1 MAELSTIARPYAHAM
16 LLALQDANK
25 GPEEA
30 ADLAAVL
37 DGIAQVVTTPEL
49 VSVIGDPKLSS
60 EQIYD
65 LIIAGLGQ
73 TKLPEE
79 AVNLLKVVVENGRLE
94 AVPEIARQFREL
106 KNQSE
111 GVADAY
117 IESAMPMTQA
127 EVDDLVAGLGKRFPG
142 LKLTPV
148 VTINEALIGG
158 VRVRVG
164 DRVLDGSIQTRLAQ
178 MQFWTDRFRRDLLK
192 CKRHSP
198 HKFRS
203 CKTCNSIL
211 VKSAI
216 C

>member
-1 MAELSTIARPYAHAM
+1 MAELSTIARPYAHAL
-16 LLALQDANK
+16 LLALREGKK

-73 TKLPEE
+73 VKLPEE

-117 IESAMPMTQA
+117 IETAMPMTQA

-142 LKLTPV
+142 LKLTPI
-148 VTINEALIGG
+148 VTVNEELIGG

-178 MQFWTDRFRRDLLK
+178 MQEALT
-192 CKRHSP
+192 
-198 HKFRS
+198 
-203 CKTCNSIL
+203 
-211 VKSAI
+211 A
-216 C
+216 

>member
-1 MAELSTIARPYAHAM
+1 MAELSTIARPYAHAL
-16 LLALQDANK
+16 LLALRDAKK

-65 LIIAGLGQ
+65 LIVAGLGQ
-73 TKLPEE
+73 VKLPEE
-79 AVNLLKVVVENGRLE
+79 AANLLKVVVENGRLE
-94 AVPEIARQFREL
+94 AVPEIARQSREL

-127 EVDDLVAGLGKRFPG
+127 EVDDLVANLGKRFPG
-142 LKLTPV
+142 LKLTPI

-178 MQFWTDRFRRDLLK
+178 MQEALT
-192 CKRHSP
+192 
-198 HKFRS
+198 
-203 CKTCNSIL
+203 
-211 VKSAI
+211 A
-216 C
+216 

>member
-79 AVNLLKVVVENGRLE
+79 AANLLKVVVENGRLE

-117 IESAMPMTQA
+117 IC
-127 EVDDLVAGLGKRFPG
+127 
-142 LKLTPV
+142 
-148 VTINEALIGG
+148 
-158 VRVRVG
+158 
-164 DRVLDGSIQTRLAQ
+164 
-178 MQFWTDRFRRDLLK
+178 LL
-192 CKRHSP
+192 
-198 HKFRS
+198 
-203 CKTCNSIL
+203 
-211 VKSAI
+211 
-216 C
+216 

>member
-1 MAELSTIARPYAHAM
+1 MAELSTIARPYAHA
-16 LLALQDANK
+16 LLLSLQDAQK

-73 TKLPEE
+73 VKLPEE

-178 MQFWTDRFRRDLLK
+178 MQEALT
-192 CKRHSP
+192 
-198 HKFRS
+198 
-203 CKTCNSIL
+203 
-211 VKSAI
+211 A
-216 C
+216 

>member
-1 MAELSTIARPYAHAM
+1 MAELSTIARPYAHAL
-16 LLALQDANK
+16 LLALRDAKK

-65 LIIAGLGQ
+65 LIVAGLGQ
-73 TKLPEE
+73 VKLPEE
-79 AVNLLKVVVENGRLE
+79 AANLLKVVVENGRLE

-127 EVDDLVAGLGKRFPG
+127 EVDDLVANLGKRCFPG
-142 LKLTPV
+142 LKLTPI

-178 MQFWTDRFRRDLLK
+178 MQEALT
-192 CKRHSP
+192 
-198 HKFRS
+198 
-203 CKTCNSIL
+203 
-211 VKSAI
+211 A
-216 C
+216 

>member
-1 MAELSTIARPYAHAM
+1 MAELSTIARPYAHAL
-16 LLALQDANK
+16 LLALRDAKK

-65 LIIAGLGQ
+65 LIVAGLGQ
-73 TKLPEE
+73 VKLPEE
-79 AVNLLKVVVENGRLE
+79 AANLLKVVVENGRLE

-127 EVDDLVAGLGKRFPG
+127 EVDDLVANLGKGFPG
-142 LKLTPV
+142 LKLTPI

-178 MQFWTDRFRRDLLK
+178 MQEALT
-192 CKRHSP
+192 
-198 HKFRS
+198 
-203 CKTCNSIL
+203 
-211 VKSAI
+211 A
-216 C
+216 

>member
-1 MAELSTIARPYAHAM
+1 MAELSTIARPYAHA
-16 LLALQDANK
+16 LLLSLQDAKK

-73 TKLPEE
+73 VKLPEE

-127 EVDDLVAGLGKRFPG
+127 EIDDLVAGLGKRFPG

-178 MQFWTDRFRRDLLK
+178 MQEALT
-192 CKRHSP
+192 
-198 HKFRS
+198 
-203 CKTCNSIL
+203 
-211 VKSAI
+211 A
-216 C
+216 

>member
-1 MAELSTIARPYAHAM
+1 MAELSTIARPYAHA
-16 LLALQDANK
+16 LLLSLQDAKK

-73 TKLPEE
+73 VKLPEE

-117 IESAMPMTQA
+117 IETAMPMTQA

-142 LKLTPV
+142 LKLTPI
-148 VTINEALIGG
+148 VTVNEELIGG

-178 MQFWTDRFRRDLLK
+178 MQEALT
-192 CKRHSP
+192 
-198 HKFRS
+198 
-203 CKTCNSIL
+203 
-211 VKSAI
+211 A
-216 C
+216 

>member
-1 MAELSTIARPYAHAM
+1 MAELSTIARPYAHAL
-16 LLALQDANK
+16 LLALREGKK

-73 TKLPEE
+73 VKLPEE

-178 MQFWTDRFRRDLLK
+178 MQEALT
-192 CKRHSP
+192 
-198 HKFRS
+198 
-203 CKTCNSIL
+203 
-211 VKSAI
+211 A
-216 C
+216 

>member
-1 MAELSTIARPYAHAM
+1 MAELSTIARPYAHAL
-16 LLALQDANK
+16 LLALREGKK

-73 TKLPEE
+73 VKLPEE

-117 IESAMPMTQA
+117 IETAMPMSQA
-127 EVDDLVAGLGKRFPG
+127 EVDDLIAGLGKRFPG
-142 LKLTPV
+142 LKLTPI
-148 VTINEALIGG
+148 VTVNEELIGG

-178 MQFWTDRFRRDLLK
+178 MQEALT
-192 CKRHSP
+192 
-198 HKFRS
+198 
-203 CKTCNSIL
+203 
-211 VKSAI
+211 A
-216 C
+216 

>member
-1 MAELSTIARPYAHAM
+1 MAELSTIARPYAHAL
-16 LLALQDANK
+16 LLALREGKK

-73 TKLPEE
+73 VKLPEE

-127 EVDDLVAGLGKRFPG
+127 EVDDLVANLGKRFPG
-142 LKLTPV
+142 LKLTPI

-178 MQFWTDRFRRDLLK
+178 MQEALT
-192 CKRHSP
+192 
-198 HKFRS
+198 
-203 CKTCNSIL
+203 
-211 VKSAI
+211 A
-216 C
+216 

>member
-1 MAELSTIARPYAHAM
+1 MAELSTIARPYAHAL
-16 LLALQDANK
+16 LLALREGKK

-73 TKLPEE
+73 TQLPEE
-79 AVNLLKVVVENGRLE
+79 AANLLKVVVENGRLE

-178 MQFWTDRFRRDLLK
+178 MQEALT
-192 CKRHSP
+192 
-198 HKFRS
+198 
-203 CKTCNSIL
+203 
-211 VKSAI
+211 A
-216 C
+216 

>member
-1 MAELSTIARPYAHAM
+1 MAELSTIARPYARAL
-16 LLALQDANK
+16 LLALRDVKK

-65 LIIAGLGQ
+65 LIVAGLGQ
-73 TKLPEE
+73 VKLPEE
-79 AVNLLKVVVENGRLE
+79 AANLLKVVVENGRLE

-127 EVDDLVAGLGKRFPG
+127 EVDDLVANLGKRFPG
-142 LKLTPV
+142 LKLTPI

-178 MQFWTDRFRRDLLK
+178 MQEALT
-192 CKRHSP
+192 
-198 HKFRS
+198 
-203 CKTCNSIL
+203 
-211 VKSAI
+211 A
-216 C
+216 

>member
-1 MAELSTIARPYAHAM
+1 MAELSTIARPYAHAL
-16 LLALQDANK
+16 LLALRDAKK

-37 DGIAQVVTTPEL
+37 DGIALVVTTPEL

-65 LIIAGLGQ
+65 LIVAGLGQ
-73 TKLPEE
+73 VKLPEE
-79 AVNLLKVVVENGRLE
+79 AANLLKVVVENGRLE

-127 EVDDLVAGLGKRFPG
+127 EVDDLVANLGKRFPG
-142 LKLTPV
+142 LKLTPI

-178 MQFWTDRFRRDLLK
+178 MQEALT
-192 CKRHSP
+192 
-198 HKFRS
+198 
-203 CKTCNSIL
+203 
-211 VKSAI
+211 A
-216 C
+216 

>member
-16 LLALQDANK
+16 LLALQDTKK

-37 DGIAQVVTTPEL
+37 DGIAQVVTTSEL

-65 LIIAGLGQ
+65 LIVAGLGQ
-73 TKLPEE
+73 AKLPEE
-79 AVNLLKVVVENGRLE
+79 AANLLKVVVENGRLE

-142 LKLTPV
+142 LKLTPI
-148 VTINEALIGG
+148 VTINESLIGG

-164 DRVLDGSIQTRLAQ
+164 DKVLDGSIQTRLAQ
-178 MQFWTDRFRRDLLK
+178 MQEALT
-192 CKRHSP
+192 
-198 HKFRS
+198 
-203 CKTCNSIL
+203 
-211 VKSAI
+211 A
-216 C
+216 

>member
-1 MAELSTIARPYAHAM
+1 MAELSTIARPYAHAL
-16 LLALQDANK
+16 LLALREGKK

-79 AVNLLKVVVENGRLE
+79 AANLLKVVVENGRLE

-127 EVDDLVAGLGKRFPG
+127 EIDDLVAGLGKRFPG

-178 MQFWTDRFRRDLLK
+178 MQEALT
-192 CKRHSP
+192 
-198 HKFRS
+198 
-203 CKTCNSIL
+203 
-211 VKSAI
+211 A
-216 C
+216 

>member
-1 MAELSTIARPYAHAM
+1 MAELSTIARPYAHA
-16 LLALQDANK
+16 LLLSLQDAKK

-65 LIIAGLGQ
+65 LIVAGLGQ
-73 TKLPEE
+73 VKLPEE
-79 AVNLLKVVVENGRLE
+79 AANLLKVVENGRLE

-117 IESAMPMTQA
+117 IETAMPMTQA

-142 LKLTPV
+142 LKLTPI
-148 VTINEALIGG
+148 VTVNEELIGG

-178 MQFWTDRFRRDLLK
+178 MQEALT
-192 CKRHSP
+192 
-198 HKFRS
+198 
-203 CKTCNSIL
+203 
-211 VKSAI
+211 A
-216 C
+216 

>member
-37 DGIAQVVTTPEL
+37 DGIAQVVTTHEL

-79 AVNLLKVVVENGRLE
+79 AANLLKVVVENGRLE

-178 MQFWTDRFRRDLLK
+178 MQEALT
-192 CKRHSP
+192 
-198 HKFRS
+198 
-203 CKTCNSIL
+203 
-211 VKSAI
+211 A
-216 C
+216 

>member
-16 LLALQDANK
+16 LLALHDANK

-79 AVNLLKVVVENGRLE
+79 GANLLKVVVENGRLE

-158 VRVRVG
+158 IRVRVG

-178 MQFWTDRFRRDLLK
+178 MQEALT
-192 CKRHSP
+192 
-198 HKFRS
+198 
-203 CKTCNSIL
+203 
-211 VKSAI
+211 A
-216 C
+216 

>member
-117 IESAMPMTQA
+117 IESAMPMTQE

-178 MQFWTDRFRRDLLK
+178 MQEDG
-192 CKRHSP
+192 
-198 HKFRS
+198 
-203 CKTCNSIL
+203 SIQTRL
-211 VKSAI
+211 AQMQEALTA
-216 C
+216 

>member
-1 MAELSTIARPYAHAM
+1 MAELSTIARPYAHA
-16 LLALQDANK
+16 LLLSLQDAKK

-65 LIIAGLGQ
+65 LIVAGLGQ
-73 TKLPEE
+73 VKLPEE
-79 AVNLLKVVVENGRLE
+79 AANLLKVVVDNGRLE

-148 VTINEALIGG
+148 VTVNEELIGG

-178 MQFWTDRFRRDLLK
+178 MQEALT
-192 CKRHSP
+192 
-198 HKFRS
+198 
-203 CKTCNSIL
+203 
-211 VKSAI
+211 A
-216 C
+216 

>member
-1 MAELSTIARPYAHAM
+1 MAELSTIARPYAHAL
-16 LLALQDANK
+16 LLALHDAKK

-37 DGIAQVVTTPEL
+37 DGIAQVVTTSEL

-65 LIIAGLGQ
+65 LIVAGLGQ

-79 AVNLLKVVVENGRLE
+79 AANLLKVVVENGRLE

-117 IESAMPMTQA
+117 IETAMPMSQA
-127 EVDDLVAGLGKRFPG
+127 EVDDLIAGLGKRFPG
-142 LKLTPV
+142 LKLTPI
-148 VTINEALIGG
+148 VTINEELIGG

-178 MQFWTDRFRRDLLK
+178 MQEALT
-192 CKRHSP
+192 
-198 HKFRS
+198 
-203 CKTCNSIL
+203 
-211 VKSAI
+211 A
-216 C
+216 

>member
-1 MAELSTIARPYAHAM
+1 MAELSTIARPYAHAL
-16 LLALQDANK
+16 LLALREGKK

-73 TKLPEE
+73 VKLPEE

-142 LKLTPV
+142 LKLTPI
-148 VTINEALIGG
+148 VTINESLIGG

-164 DRVLDGSIQTRLAQ
+164 DKVLDGSIQTRLAQ
-178 MQFWTDRFRRDLLK
+178 MQEALT
-192 CKRHSP
+192 
-198 HKFRS
+198 
-203 CKTCNSIL
+203 
-211 VKSAI
+211 A
-216 C
+216 

>member
-1 MAELSTIARPYAHAM
+1 MAELSTIARPYAHA
-16 LLALQDANK
+16 LLLSLQDAKK

-73 TKLPEE
+73 VKLPEE

-117 IESAMPMTQA
+117 IETAMPMTDA
-127 EVDDLVAGLGKRFPG
+127 EINDLIVSLGKRFPT
-142 LKLTPV
+142 LKLTPI
-148 VTINEALIGG
+148 VTVNKELIGG

-178 MQFWTDRFRRDLLK
+178 MQEALT
-192 CKRHSP
+192 
-198 HKFRS
+198 
-203 CKTCNSIL
+203 
-211 VKSAI
+211 A
-216 C
+216 